1 MFEQVTKSLDRRP
14 QNIKETKS
22 PSRIIEG
29 QCGWGYKQGIPAIL
43 CKNRK
48 LSE

>member
-1 MFEQVTKSLDRRP
+1 MFGQVTKYFHRRP

-29 QCGWGYKQGIPAIL
+29 QCGWGYQAGHS
-43 CKNRK
+43 CYTVQ
-48 LSE
+48 EQEV